1 MSTPWYVY
9 LIIGVVGSLLLEVC
23 DKFKIIKSKTLRVL
37 IVIFVSS
44 FIFMRVLFS
53 HIGQNIQ

>member
-9 LIIGVVGSLLLEVC
+9 LIIGVVASLLLEVC

-44 FIFMRVLFS
+44 FICLLIYDLIFAPK
-53 HIGQNIQ
+53 

>member
-9 LIIGVVGSLLLEVC
+9 LIIGVVASLLFEVC
-23 DKFKIIKSKTLRVL
+23 DKFKIIKSKTLRIL

-44 FIFMRVLFS
+44 FICLLIYDLIFAS
-53 HIGQNIQ
+53 K